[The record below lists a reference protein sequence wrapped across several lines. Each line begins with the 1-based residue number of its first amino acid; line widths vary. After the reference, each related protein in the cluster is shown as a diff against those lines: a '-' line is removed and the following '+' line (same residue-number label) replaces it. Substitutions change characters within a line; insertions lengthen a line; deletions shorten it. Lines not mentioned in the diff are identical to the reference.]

1 MSAANLV
8 KQYEKEKGTTHASDV
23 PTRFGCTPT
32 IHYGVQ
38 AKELLQGGP
47 NSAYHITEDERF
59 RPPMSHTRTPEWQ
72 NARKAQLTVRR
83 NAKHETIQKAHA
95 LERTTANARDNA
107 RDRKVE
113 NKLDGIF
120 NQKVRYLQSIAIE
133 ERTRLK

>member
-1 MSAANLV
+1 MSL
-8 KQYEKEKGTTHASDV
+8 
-23 PTRFGCTPT
+23 
-32 IHYGVQ
+32 
-38 AKELLQGGP
+38 
-47 NSAYHITEDERF
+47 IT
-59 RPPMSHTRTPEWQ
+59 Q
-72 NARKAQLTVRR
+72 VRR
-83 NAKHETIQKAHA
+83 NAKHEAIQKAHA